1 MNKEHAVSFKSLETI
16 LPVFEDNIL
25 EKIKKSSPISVEPE
39 GDDIPRIYITGEIPT
54 KKENVKAKLEYVS
67 KTHKFESYIKIKLQ
81 GSYTMTLPKKNF
93 TIQLFEDEYRS
104 IPYYE
109 DFKGWGK
116 TNHYVLKADYNDI
129 THARNVVAANLWG
142 KIVES
147 RSDYDTLPEELINS
161 PNNGAIDGFPVT
173 VYLNGKFQGLYT
185 LTVSKTAFL
194 FGMDK
199 NNENHVALN
208 AERNDEGKQE
218 LMYNPCNFREMWSGV
233 DGDYWSYVTGKD
245 ALDSWTLLYN
255 AINSGNISEI
265 EKYLDI
271 QSVRDY
277 FIFQNVILG
286 VDGYAKNMMLLTYD
300 KTKWY
305 LSPYDLNE
313 TFGIFTT
320 EMIPSDGTGDNY
332 NLNRYNVLWEMLLE
346 VYSVEDTANRYR
358 ELRSTVLSKKSII
371 EEFEKFIGIYGEDEY
386 IKDTTVYP
394 EIPNVSENNIYY
406 LRQFISDRLDYL
418 DTNWLGGVLNG

>member
-1 MNKEHAVSFKSLETI
+1 MNKHIVSLDSLKTI
-16 LPVFEDNIL
+16 LPVFENHIL
-25 EKIKKSSPISVEPE
+25 EKIKTSSPIVSECK

-54 KKENVKAKLEYVS
+54 AKENVKAKLEYVS
-67 KTHKFESYIKIKLQ
+67 KTHKFESFIKIKQQ

-104 IPYYE
+104 VPHYE
-109 DFKGWGK
+109 DFNGWGE

-129 THARNVVAANLWG
+129 THARNVVAAKLWG

-147 RSDYDTLPEELINS
+147 RSDYGTLPEELRNS

-185 LTVSKTAFL
+185 FNLPKSEFI

-208 AERNDEGKQE
+208 AERNDEGKEE
-218 LMYNPCNFREMWSGV
+218 LAFNPCNFNAMWSGI

-245 ALDSWTLLYN
+245 ALDSWTQLYN
-255 AINSGNISEI
+255 AFDKNDQIGQS
-265 EKYLDI
+265 LDI
-271 QSVRDY
+271 QSAIDY
-277 FIFQNVILG
+277 YIFQNVILG

-320 EMIPSDGTGDNY
+320 EMISYDGDYY
-332 NLNRYNVLWEMLLE
+332 NLNSYSKLWQFIEFYYFE
-346 VYSVEDTANRYR
+346 RVKNRYR
-358 ELRSTVLSKKSII
+358 ELRSTILSKSSII